1 MKTFTEYLNEGRGF
15 ELGGKKYSSGFGRYT
30 CDGKSISK
38 EEYMKAS
45 AQYKG
50 EKPVSTTNTSK
61 QSQQKQEIPAYQ
73 PTEKSAINTAISDKN
88 YDFINDVIPFYVAQN
103 EKRFN
108 NLDKSLNKS
117 VLMKGTVY
125 RKVRDAIQI
134 SKDYHKVLQQAKEL
148 ANKGFEEKEIINK
161 INHVYL
167 NDGIEQAIEDW
178 MKWQKSAEE
187 HYRILKDMS
196 NK

>member
-1 MKTFTEYLNEGRGF
+1 MITFTEFLNEGKGF
-15 ELGGKKYSSGFGRYT
+15 ELGGSKYSSGFGRYT
-30 CDGKSISK
+30 KDGKSISK
-38 EEYMKAS
+38 DEYLKAS
-45 AQYKG
+45 AEYKG
-50 EKPVSTTNTSK
+50 EKVSSTNTSK

-73 PTEKSAINTAISDKN
+73 PTEKSAINTAISDEN
-88 YDFINDVIPFYVAQN
+88 YDFIDDVIPFYVAQN
-103 EKRFN
+103 EKRLNQF
-108 NLDKSLNKS
+108 DKSLNKS

-125 RKVRDAIQI
+125 RKVKDAVQI

-167 NDGIEQAIEDW
+167 NDGIEQAIKDW
-178 MKWQKSAEE
+178 NKWQKSAEK
-187 HYRILKDMS
+187 HYQILKNML